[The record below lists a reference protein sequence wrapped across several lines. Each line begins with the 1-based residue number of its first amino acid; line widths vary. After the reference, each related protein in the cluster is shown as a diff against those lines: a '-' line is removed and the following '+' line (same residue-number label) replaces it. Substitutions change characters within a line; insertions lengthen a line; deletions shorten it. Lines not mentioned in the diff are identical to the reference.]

1 MGVREVLR
9 KGRDD
14 SVKVGRT
21 IVVVVVVVVVVCRL
35 EKQEQALATAV
46 GFSLQTDV

>member
-1 MGVREVLR
+1 MGGLIRLES
-9 KGRDD
+9 GH
-14 SVKVGRT
+14 T
-21 IVVVVVVVVVVCRL
+21 AVVVVVVVVWRL